1 MENTKANFKKHAMM
15 WEALSTLIACLLI
28 IYLIRDRFVATSGIL
43 PDMNLT
49 QQLSIFFLSMLSPI
63 FWVSLIAPVSYANVS
78 IAAVSVF
85 RAIGKGDDFSP
96 TLLKGL
102 EKMGSH
108 LLFGSTGAIFLT
120 PTLINWLSHKGGIK
134 FDTSTESFVIL
145 IVGGALYFIA
155 DIGKKMRNELESFV

>member
-1 MENTKANFKKHAMM
+1 MM
-15 WEALSTLIACLLI
+15 WEALSAMVACLLI

-49 QQLSIFFLSMLSPI
+49 QQLSIFFLSMLDPI
-63 FWVSLIAPVSYANVS
+63 FWVSIIAPISYANVS
-78 IAAVSVF
+78 IAAVSLF

-96 TLLKGL
+96 AILKGL
-102 EKMGSH
+102 EKMGAN
-108 LLFGSTGAIFLT
+108 LLIGSTGAITT
-120 PTLINWLSHKGGIK
+120 PTLINWVWDKGFKIEG
-134 FDTSTESFVIL
+134 TTENFVIL